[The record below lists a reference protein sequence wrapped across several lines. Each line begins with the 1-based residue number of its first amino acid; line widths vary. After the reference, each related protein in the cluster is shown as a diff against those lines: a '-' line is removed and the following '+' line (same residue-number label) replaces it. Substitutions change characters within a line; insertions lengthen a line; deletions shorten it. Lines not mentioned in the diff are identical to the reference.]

1 MAVLALV
8 IAALLGLLLVNRFQ
22 LRRQLASYNDLSQQ
36 YSALSEAHEEQKA
49 SYSELTRQYS
59 ALSEA
64 HDVLKERCDALEQT
78 VRDAQGRAESA
89 KRELEALRQQSVSA
103 EPTPQPTPESTP
115 APTQKPTTEPTM
127 EPTEQPGTSVA
138 VQGNPDNE

>member
-64 HDVLKERCDALEQT
+64 HDVLKERCTALEQT
-78 VRDAQGRAESA
+78 VRDAQDRAESA
-89 KRELEALRQQSVSA
+89 ERELEALRRSS
-103 EPTPQPTPESTP
+103 EPTP
-115 APTQKPTTEPTM
+115 APTSTPTPTQTPA
-127 EPTEQPGTSVA
+127 PTPTLVPAEQPGMSDA
-138 VQGNPDNE
+138 AQSAKENE

>member
-36 YSALSEAHEEQKA
+36 YSALSGAHEEQKA

-64 HDVLKERCDALEQT
+64 HDVLKERCTALEQT
-78 VRDAQGRAESA
+78 VRDAQDRAESA
-89 KRELEALRQQSVSA
+89 EREMEALRRSPTPTPTLTP
-103 EPTPQPTPESTP
+103 EPTPTTTTTPTPTTTLEP
-115 APTQKPTTEPTM
+115 AQ
-127 EPTEQPGTSVA
+127 QPGTSVA
-138 VQGNPDNE
+138 AQSAKENE

>member
-8 IAALLGLLLVNRFQ
+8 TAALLGLLLVNRFQ

-64 HDVLKERCDALEQT
+64 HDVLKERCTALEQT
-78 VRDAQGRAESA
+78 ARDAQDRAESA
-89 KRELEALRQQSVSA
+89 ERELEALRRSP
-103 EPTPQPTPESTP
+103 EPTP
-115 APTQKPTTEPTM
+115 APTPTPTQTPA
-127 EPTEQPGTSVA
+127 PTPTLVPAEQPGMSDA
-138 VQGNPDNE
+138 AQRAKENE

>member
-36 YSALSEAHEEQKA
+36 YSALSGAHEEQKA

-64 HDVLKERCDALEQT
+64 HDVLKERCAALEQT
-78 VRDAQGRAESA
+78 VRDAQDRAESA
-89 KRELEALRQQSVSA
+89 KRELEALRRSP
-103 EPTPQPTPESTP
+103 EPTP
-115 APTQKPTTEPTM
+115 APTPTPT
-127 EPTEQPGTSVA
+127 PTQTPAPTPTLVPAEQSGMSDA
-138 VQGNPDNE
+138 AQSAKENE

>member
-36 YSALSEAHEEQKA
+36 YSALSGAHDEQKA

-64 HDVLKERCDALEQT
+64 HDVLKERCAALEQT
-78 VRDAQGRAESA
+78 VRDAQDRAESA
-89 KRELEALRQQSVSA
+89 ERELEALRRSP
-103 EPTPQPTPESTP
+103 EPTP
-115 APTQKPTTEPTM
+115 APTPTPTQTPAPTPALV
-127 EPTEQPGTSVA
+127 PTEQPGTSVA
-138 VQGNPDNE
+138 AQGNPENE

>member
-8 IAALLGLLLVNRFQ
+8 TAALLGLLLVNRFQ

-64 HDVLKERCDALEQT
+64 HDVLKERCTALEQT
-78 VRDAQGRAESA
+78 ARDTQDRVESA
-89 KRELEALRQQSVSA
+89 ERELEALRRSP
-103 EPTPQPTPESTP
+103 EPTP
-115 APTQKPTTEPTM
+115 APTTTPTQTPAPT
-127 EPTEQPGTSVA
+127 PTLVPSEQPGTSVA
-138 VQGNPDNE
+138 VQGNPENE